1 MINCNIIIQEDFFF
15 VKHNKKISSIIYN
28 MKIGKVIRE
37 LRKEKGYTQA
47 QLAKEIGVSQK
58 AVDYWERDV
67 NEPKLSYIMALVKT
81 FDVSY
86 DEFFAEIE

>member
-1 MINCNIIIQEDFFF
+1 
-15 VKHNKKISSIIYN
+15 

-37 LRKEKGYTQA
+37 LRKEKGFTQA
-47 QLAKEIGVSQK
+47 QLAREIGVSQK

-81 FDVSY
+81 FDISY